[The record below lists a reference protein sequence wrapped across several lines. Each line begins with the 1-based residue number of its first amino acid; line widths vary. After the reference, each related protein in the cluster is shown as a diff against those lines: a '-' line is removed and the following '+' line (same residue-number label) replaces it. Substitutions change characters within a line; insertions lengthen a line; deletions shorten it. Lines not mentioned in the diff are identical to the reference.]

1 METRRRSGRRSGSLV
16 GALLAV
22 VVIAAIVVVAIF
34 VFRDDNGSNPA
45 RADVAVRACNPDAAG
60 GEPRASGEIVNH
72 SSKTSNYAITI
83 EFNDPQGNQ
92 VSEGA
97 TAVNDVEAG
106 ERATWELTGV
116 RDAKGPVVCEVG
128 SVTRTHLPGQ

>member
-1 METRRRSGRRSGSLV
+1 VFAVLV
-16 GALLAV
+16 V
-22 VVIAAIVVVAIF
+22 AAIVVVA
-34 VFRDDNGSNPA
+34 VLMLRDDNSSNPA
-45 RADVAVRACNPDAAG
+45 ANDVAVKACNADPAG
-60 GEPRASGEIVNH
+60 GEPTASGEIVNH

-106 ERATWELTGV
+106 DLATWKLTGV
-116 RDAKGPVVCEVG
+116 REAKGPVGCDISNV
-128 SVTRTHLPGQ
+128 SRTHVPGQ